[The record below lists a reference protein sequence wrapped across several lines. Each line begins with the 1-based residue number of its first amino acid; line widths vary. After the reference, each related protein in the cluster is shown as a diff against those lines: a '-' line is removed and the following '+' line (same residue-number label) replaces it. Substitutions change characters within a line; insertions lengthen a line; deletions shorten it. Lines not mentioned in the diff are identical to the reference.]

1 MSLNDTHEYM
11 TTKPC
16 GSNEHGDDGYATT
29 TILAVIVFFM
39 QAGFAFLE
47 AGSVRSKN
55 TTSILFKNF
64 MDTICGC
71 VAYWAFGYAFAFG
84 DGNGFIGTRNF
95 FLSEIGLD
103 DSNSLVS
110 FFVLYVYAI
119 TAVTIVSGAM
129 AERTQLKSYFVF
141 AFLVTAWVQPVVAH
155 WAWAPQGWLYTGV
168 FNEYHNRTVRYVDYA
183 GSSVVHVVGGMS
195 ALIGAAVVGAR
206 NGRFDVRGRSVT
218 TFSQAT
224 TMSTLG
230 GFIILFGFFAFNLIS
245 DEDHIKG
252 KYDSNGLI
260 VVNCILAAC
269 GGSLSALT
277 YRRITGWRNQ
287 QWSLVAAINGAVAGL
302 VSISAGAK
310 TMYSYA
316 AFIVGLVSGVVYSWV
331 RKKLELKR
339 VDDPLDAV
347 AVHLGGGVWGI
358 LCVPFL
364 DADMGL
370 FYQGNRLSMLL
381 LGWNLCGLVVIVTWT
396 FVWAALIFGILSW
409 LNVLRVTSDDE
420 SRGLDEV
427 EHGERAYSY
436 QMTAQ
441 DSSSSLTLCRA
452 LFNMYGDLPPALRLG
467 DTSRSHNEVKK
478 ESIRSRNAADVNA
491 EEDGFGS
498 SFAIVNSSNHSES
511 DPVSVV

>member
-1 MSLNDTHEYM
+1 MSLNDTHED
-11 TTKPC
+11 TTKLY
-16 GSNEHGDDGYATT
+16 GNDEYGDNEYATT
-29 TILAVIVFFM
+29 TILAIIAFFM

-64 MDTICGC
+64 MNTICGC

-103 DSNSLVS
+103 DSGILVA

-119 TAVTIVSGAM
+119 TAATIVSGAM
-129 AERTQLKSYFVF
+129 AERTQLKSYYVVTFV
-141 AFLVTAWVQPVVAH
+141 LTAWVQPVVAH
-155 WAWAPQGWLYTGV
+155 WAWAPKGWLYTGV
-168 FNEYHNRTVRYVDYA
+168 FNGYHNRTVRYVDSA

-206 NGRFDVRGRSVT
+206 NGRFDERGRSVA
-218 TFSQAT
+218 TFSQTT

-230 GFIILFGFFAFNLIS
+230 GFIILFGFLAFNLVS
-245 DEDHIKG
+245 NEDHIKS
-252 KYDSNGLI
+252 KYDAHGLI

-277 YRRITGWRNQ
+277 YRRISSWSNH
-287 QWSLVAAINGAVAGL
+287 QWSLMAAINGVLAGL

-316 AFIVGLVSGVVYSWV
+316 AFIVGLGSGVVYSLV
-331 RKKLELKR
+331 RKQLERKR

-364 DADMGL
+364 DAKMGL
-370 FYQGNRLSMLL
+370 FYRGNRLSMLL

-420 SRGLDEV
+420 IRGLDEV
-427 EHGERAYSY
+427 QHGERAYSY
-436 QMTAQ
+436 QMAPQ
-441 DSSSSLTLCRA
+441 DNSSSLTLSRA
-452 LFNMYGDLPPALRLG
+452 LFNMYGDLPSPLRLE
-467 DTSRSHNEVKK
+467 DTSRSHNGVRR
-478 ESIRSRNAADVNA
+478 ESIRSRNAAAVSA

-498 SFAIVNSSNHSES
+498 SFVMVNSSNHLKLIL
-511 DPVSVV
+511 